1 MRFGSRIGY
10 ECRIDVDARQVMVPA
25 FTLQPVVE
33 NAIIH
38 GLSRKEQGGKVFLKV
53 WKDGN
58 SVIISVADTGLGMDE
73 ETLDELVTALKNS
86 HTAKVGIGL
95 GNIYQR
101 IQTMYQNG
109 GLRIYSKKGRGTV
122 IQMTIPQEEI

>member
-1 MRFGSRIGY
+1 
-10 ECRIDVDARQVMVPA
+10 MVPA

-38 GLSRKEQGGKVFLKV
+38 GLSRKEQGGRVFLKV

-73 ETLDELVTALKNS
+73 ETLEELVTALKNS

>member
-1 MRFGSRIGY
+1 MWWICSNPQM
-10 ECRIDVDARQVMVPA
+10 DMQMH
-25 FTLQPVVE
+25 VV
-33 NAIIH
+33 
-38 GLSRKEQGGKVFLKV
+38 K
-53 WKDGN
+53 
-58 SVIISVADTGLGMDE
+58 
-73 ETLDELVTALKNS
+73 ETLEELVTALKNS

-122 IQMTIPQEEI
+122 NSDDNTAGRKYEYVPCINRR

>member
-1 MRFGSRIGY
+1 MPLSTACRGKSRAG
-10 ECRIDVDARQVMVPA
+10 R
-25 FTLQPVVE
+25 
-33 NAIIH
+33 
-38 GLSRKEQGGKVFLKV
+38 VFLKV

-73 ETLDELVTALKNS
+73 ETLEELVTALKNS